1 MMNAQRLPSRR
12 WAFIDMRVHSQF
24 GLIGVSL
31 CLFAVVLE
39 LSARFDKPRRLVL
52 VAGSARAKL
61 STVGP
66 WVLSSNVG
74 SRTRQG

>member
-1 MMNAQRLPSRR
+1 MNNTDLLGQSPLPEGGRPS
-12 WAFIDMRVHSQF
+12 AVGFE
-24 GLIGVSL
+24 
-31 CLFAVVLE
+31 LFAP
-39 LSARFDKPRRLVL
+39 FDKRGRLVL
-52 VAGSARAKL
+52 VGGSARAKL